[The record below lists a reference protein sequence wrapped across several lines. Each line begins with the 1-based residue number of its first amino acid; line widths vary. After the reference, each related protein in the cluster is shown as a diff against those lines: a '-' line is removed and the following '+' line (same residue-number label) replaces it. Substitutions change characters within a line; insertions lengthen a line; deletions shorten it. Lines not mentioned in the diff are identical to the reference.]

1 MGTHPIFESDFDCLT
16 ENMNKHGEDET
27 CVLWCGNLDLQVTQE
42 HLYELMMQAGPV
54 EKVTKPK
61 EKNFAFI
68 LFKHR
73 ESVGYALKVVEG
85 IELFERRLNM
95 RQRETGARNNR
106 DDSTQVDKSIG
117 MAMDGAGMTISTR
130 VVDKDRT
137 IAGGA
142 RIAAISTKIVVIRH
156 RQTSSSNSSN
166 AVTVIDEMMAAIGN
180 STDRLIDLFSTLPK
194 LEFLCLLVIKLLV
207 SKPAKNPP

>member
-73 ESVGYALKVVEG
+73 ETVGYALKVLDG

-106 DDSTQVDKSIG
+106 DDSTQRHQERDRSS
-117 MAMDGAGMTISTR
+117 DGRHEPRSHSPPLWKEPR
-130 VVDKDRT
+130 LDRGRQVNRNGDGWGRYDDQYQGRSYS
-137 IAGGA
+137 APSNKQQQQQQRSHSNRRNDGGY
-142 RIAAISTKIVVIRH
+142 
-156 RQTSSSNSSN
+156 RQ
-166 AVTVIDEMMAAIGN
+166 
-180 STDRLIDLFSTLPK
+180 
-194 LEFLCLLVIKLLV
+194 
-207 SKPAKNPP
+207 